1 MGFINVSALKEN
13 FLKKTEDIYNIH
25 MSNKSMIKIQ
35 RKILPLELKKGTGS
49 KPLEVPMTCK
59 QKLIDTR
66 LGLHMCVMSNY
77 V

>member
-1 MGFINVSALKEN
+1 
-13 FLKKTEDIYNIH
+13 
-25 MSNKSMIKIQ
+25 MIKIQ

-49 KPLEVPMTCK
+49 KTLEVPMTCK

>member
-1 MGFINVSALKEN
+1 
-13 FLKKTEDIYNIH
+13 
-25 MSNKSMIKIQ
+25 MSNKYLIKII

-59 QKLIDTR
+59 QKLIDRR
-66 LGLHMCVMSNY
+66 LGLYMCVTSTY